1 MDFTTFPRSAS
12 AYSVV
17 VTPIGSNKRGGTE
30 YVSFGSVFNL
40 TKRAAG
46 QLTRS
51 LAKVD
56 TRYKSA
62 RVLKNTTV
70 RKAGLL

>member
-1 MDFTTFPRSAS
+1 MDFTTFPRSDS

-17 VTPIGSNKRGGTE
+17 VKRGGTE

>member
-1 MDFTTFPRSAS
+1 MDFTTFPRSDS

-17 VTPIGSNKRGGTE
+17 IKRGELE

>member
-1 MDFTTFPRSAS
+1 MDFTTLPRDAA

-17 VTPIGSNKRGGTE
+17 VKRGDFE
-30 YVSFGSVFNL
+30 YVSFGHIFNL

-46 QLTRS
+46 QLHRS

-56 TRYKSA
+56 KRYKNA
-62 RVLKNTTV
+62 RVLKNTTA

>member
-1 MDFTTFPRSAS
+1 MIDWTLLPRDDAS
-12 AYSVV
+12 YSVV
-17 VTPIGSNKRGGTE
+17 VKRGDFE
-30 YVSFGSVFNL
+30 YVSFGQMFNL

-56 TRYKSA
+56 TRYRKA
-62 RVLKNTTV
+62 RVIKNTTA
-70 RKAGLL
+70 RKAGILA